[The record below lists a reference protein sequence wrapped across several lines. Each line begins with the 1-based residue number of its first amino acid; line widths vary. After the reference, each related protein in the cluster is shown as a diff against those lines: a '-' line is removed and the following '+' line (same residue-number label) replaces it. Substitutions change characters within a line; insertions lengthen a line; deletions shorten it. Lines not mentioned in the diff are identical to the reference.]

1 MAELPHAGTPRREA
15 LVPTDLVAGLL
26 IEQASA
32 PSPTAEEPD
41 KLPLKIFGVM
51 AATTLL
57 TFTALT
63 AGYQM
68 LFSHQL
74 FA

>member
-1 MAELPHAGTPRREA
+1 MAEVPHARAPRREA
-15 LVPTDLVAGLL
+15 LLATDLLAGLL

-41 KLPLKIFGVM
+41 RLPLKIFGVM